1 MIKNICLI
9 LILIGAYATSA
20 FADKKTVCSI
30 TLNSNDEIELFKK
43 HLPAS
48 EWNFTELVP
57 TPDQPENQNWFS
69 QACEKKVRCDILVVS
84 GHFAGTFFGSS
95 KYKLPIQQLETKSC
109 DESCSGILHQPKEV
123 FLFGCNTLAT
133 KEKDNRSPEE
143 YLQVLIQD
151 GFSATQASQIVSF
164 RYSGFGDSFKSR
176 MSQVFAK
183 SPRIYGFSSKGP
195 SGKTIEPLLN
205 KYLLSSQNDYQN
217 FTPYFENQKSNLQ
230 KNEKLFSSLKA
241 TSLVQA
247 SGSILNL
254 KNAEEKPYCYL
265 QSDRVNNESK
275 LLYIKK
281 LFNENKAM
289 GLLDHIQNYLHPIVQ
304 AAQVQK
310 NLSPAELQILKSLTD
325 DKKIK
330 SDLVRLLELQGDIY
344 LPLKS
349 NVIQTLTD
357 LQFIDQS
364 YAANAFNKLLN
375 LNSPFSDQKKDM
387 LCGSQFNIQLPVNVV
402 PKERWNEMN
411 FLVSLMCLRPK
422 NSDIQNKFVEIMQTH
437 PDPVMRGTAVWY
449 FQLIQT
455 KNLEIHAKIYEVGLK
470 DLDENV
476 RQSAKLVLRDLKK

>member
-1 MIKNICLI
+1 MIKTICLI
-9 LILIGAYATSA
+9 LILVATYATSA
-20 FADKKTVCSI
+20 FAEKKTVCSM

-43 HLPAS
+43 YLPAS

-57 TPDQPENQNWFS
+57 NPDQPENQNWLA
-69 QACEKKVRCDILVVS
+69 QACEKKIRCDILVVS

-109 DESCSGILHQPKEV
+109 DETCSGILHQPKEV

-205 KYLLSSQNDYQN
+205 KYLSSSQSDYLN
-217 FTPYFENQKSNLQ
+217 FTPIFKGSKSSLQ
-230 KNEKLFSSLKA
+230 KNERLFSSLKA
-241 TSLVQA
+241 TSLVQT

-265 QSDRVNNESK
+265 QSERIENEKK

-281 LFNENKAM
+281 LFTENKAM
-289 GLLDHIQNYLHPIVQ
+289 SLLDHIQNYLHPIVLN
-304 AAQVQK
+304 QK
-310 NLSPAELQILKSLTD
+310 NLNTNELQILNSLKE

-330 SDLVRLLELQGDIY
+330 SDLIRLLELQGDIY
-344 LPLKS
+344 LPLKA

-357 LQFIDQS
+357 LQFIDQN
-364 YAANAFNKLLN
+364 YAATAFNKLLD
-375 LNSPFSDQKKDM
+375 LNKPFSDQKKDM

-422 NSDIQNKFVEIMQTH
+422 NLDIQNKFVEIMQTH
-437 PDPVMRGTAVWY
+437 QDPVMRGTAVWY
-449 FQLIQT
+449 FQLIHSEI
-455 KNLEIHAKIYEVGLK
+455 LEIHEKIYETMLK
-470 DLDENV
+470 DADETV
-476 RQSAKLVLRDLKK
+476 RSSAKLVLRDLKK